1 MTFLTKNKTFIIAEL
16 SANHNHN
23 IEIAKKTIKAMHDCG
38 ADAVK
43 IQTYTADTMTIDSS
57 NKYFKINQGTLWD
70 GKTLYELYQEA
81 YTPWEWHEELKD
93 YTENLGLVFFSTP
106 FDFSSV
112 DFLEKMK
119 VNIYK
124 IASFEITDIPFIEY
138 VARKGKPMIISTG
151 IATFSDIQDAIKTC
165 RSVGNNNITLL
176 KCTSSYPAPIEEA
189 NLKTMVDMIETFNVK
204 VGLSDH
210 TLGSDVAIAA
220 VALGAVVIEKHFI
233 LDRNMGGPDA
243 DFSMEPEEFKKMVN
257 SIRNVEKA
265 LGEITYQISEKV
277 EKNRI
282 FSRSLFV
289 VKDMKKGEVFTEFN
303 IRSIRPGYGMKP
315 KYYYNVIGK
324 RASVDIERGTPLD
337 ESLIKI

>member
-23 IEIAKKTIKAMHDCG
+23 IEIAKKTIKAMHDSG

-81 YTPWEWHEELKD
+81 YTPWEWHEELRD
-93 YTENLGLVFFSTP
+93 YTEKLGLVFFSTP

-112 DFLEKMK
+112 DFLEKMN

-124 IASFEITDIPFIEY
+124 IASFEITDSPFIEY

-282 FSRSLFV
+282 FARSLFV
-289 VKDMKKGEVFTEFN
+289 VQDMKKGEFFSENN
-303 IRSIRPGYGMKP
+303 IRSIRPGFGMKP
-315 KYYYNVIGK
+315 KYYFDVIGK
-324 RASVDIERGTPLD
+324 RASVDIERGTPLED
-337 ESLIKI
+337 SLIK